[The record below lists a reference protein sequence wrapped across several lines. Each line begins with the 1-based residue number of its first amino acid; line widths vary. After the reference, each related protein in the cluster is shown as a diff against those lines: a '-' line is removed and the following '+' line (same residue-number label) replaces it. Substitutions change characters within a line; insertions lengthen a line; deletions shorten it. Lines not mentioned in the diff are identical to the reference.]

1 MKIASVRNG
10 LLWKHGK
17 PVVPGYG
24 SSWGTFTSKLPTSS
38 WGIPALAAAGIHT
51 CPSATFTERQLNPT
65 LKKPIGKDTMYV
77 CIWCY
82 PRAKSSRY
90 RMPFAK
96 QAGINRLLYTQECIE
111 NGNEQVWIDYQVG
124 YVRWATRN
132 NSHFRIHDQ
141 GDFYRTEYVRMWI
154 EVAKALPEV
163 DFWASTRAWHLR
175 ADGDPIAHEAILS
188 LLRDF
193 HALRNV
199 QVKPSALAF
208 ITGTEDELIPDVHL
222 PPRIHGLGGGTS
234 AHLTGAPLPKGIR
247 MCPAHSQKGQCLG
260 AKHGGVDCVAC
271 WSNARVSYE
280 STGDLYGRR
289 TVRDARAGHTGARDA
304 SGV

>member
-1 MKIASVRNG
+1 MTALATVTLRNDM
-10 LLWKHGK
+10 LWKHGK
-17 PVVPGYG
+17 PVVPGYFT
-24 SSWGTFTSKLPTSS
+24 SWGTFTSKLPTSS

-51 CPSATFTERQLNPT
+51 CPSATFTERQLNST
-65 LKKPIGKDTMYV
+65 LKKPSDKGTMFI
-77 CIWCY
+77 CTWCY
-82 PRAKSSRY
+82 PRAKTSRY
-90 RMPFAK
+90 RMPNAK

-111 NGNEQVWIDYQVG
+111 NGNEWDWIDYQVG

-132 NSHFRIHDQ
+132 DSHFRIHDQ

-175 ADGDPIAHEAILS
+175 EDGDPVAHEAILS

-208 ITGTEDELIPDVHL
+208 ITGEEAELIPGVHL
-222 PPRIHGLGGGTS
+222 PPVVPGLGGGTG
-234 AHLTGAPLPKGIR
+234 AHLKGAVVPKGIYK
-247 MCPAHSQKGQCLG
+247 CPSHSQKGQCLG
-260 AKHGGVDCVAC
+260 KQHGGVDCTAC
-271 WSNARVSYE
+271 WGNARVAYE
-280 STGDLYGRR
+280 STGQLLGRR
-289 TVRDARAGHTGARDA
+289 TRRAAA
-304 SGV
+304 S